1 MNVHCANKRKG
12 KTIYIFTC
20 FLISFS
26 SIQYS
31 CHLQLVSIAVEREKS
46 NTSDW
51 KSFPADRAKSGYH
64 AGQLRSTCPQMMKI
78 IMTATL
84 TIMTTGKWDS
94 DKNSNNNKI
103 KVSNDSGAHF
113 RLIQWSK
120 NIIVEVTMKVM
131 MLMITSAMIMVILI
145 IVIIKMIIMVMINI
159 ILEDYYWYS
168 ELQLQ
173 HQQQ

>member
-1 MNVHCANKRKG
+1 MNVHCANKRKE

-20 FLISFS
+20 FLIPFS

-46 NTSDW
+46 NKSDW

-64 AGQLRSTCPQMMKI
+64 AGQLRSTCPQMMRIK
-78 IMTATL
+78 MTATL
-84 TIMTTGKWDS
+84 TIKTTWKWDS
-94 DKNSNNNKI
+94 DKNSNNNKTVS
-103 KVSNDSGAHF
+103 KVSNDSGAHL
-113 RLIQWSK
+113 RLIKWSK

-145 IVIIKMIIMVMINI
+145 IVIIKMINMVMINYNNDI
-159 ILEDYYWYS
+159 ILEDY
-168 ELQLQ
+168 
-173 HQQQ
+173 